1 MEMMSAKLEIHPQ
14 VITFKGGHEIDETT
28 LKQLI

>member
-1 MEMMSAKLEIHPQ
+1 MEMISTKLEIHPQ